1 MRKCIRPAILIWLL
15 LTALAAYPAENNRLV
30 ERIKILVDGKE
41 AEPAVAELLNL
52 KPGQVY
58 SDFQIDQGLKQL
70 MRTGLFSRA
79 EVYYSPAPAG
89 ELTFTLT
96 RNTFIRNL
104 RIYGPRSLR
113 KRINEEPA
121 LLEKGRDSF

>member
-70 MRTGLFSRA
+70 MRTGLFQ
-79 EVYYSPAPAG
+79 
-89 ELTFTLT
+89 
-96 RNTFIRNL
+96 
-104 RIYGPRSLR
+104 GPKSTTARPR
-113 KRINEEPA
+113 RGN
-121 LLEKGRDSF
+121 